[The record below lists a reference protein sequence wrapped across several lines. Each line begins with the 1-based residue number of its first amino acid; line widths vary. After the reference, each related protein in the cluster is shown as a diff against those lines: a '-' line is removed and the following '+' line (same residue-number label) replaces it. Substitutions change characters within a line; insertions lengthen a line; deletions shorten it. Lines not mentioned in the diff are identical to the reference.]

1 MIASMT
7 GFGRAEATIGDRTA
21 TVEVRSVNSRFCEVS
36 TRCPSVLTSRESLMQ
51 RLVKQVVP
59 RGRINVEVQLEIHVG
74 KELPVSV
81 NPEAA
86 AEARRL
92 LQDVCAAAHLPATS
106 ITLQDVLRFSEV
118 LTKSSSDT
126 SQDETAWDATRQ
138 ALEGALEALKAMR
151 QQEGEALHA
160 EISARIAGLSKRL
173 SRIERLAPE
182 RVTSSHERLRQRL
195 AEFLADER
203 VDQGRL
209 EAEMALLADKL
220 DVREEC
226 VRLHSHVHLF
236 NETLALSEPVGRKLN
251 FLTQEMNREV
261 NTIGSKS
268 NDADMAHLV
277 VGMKEELEKI
287 REQVENVE

>member
-7 GFGRAEATIGDRTA
+7 GFGRAETTVDGQTA

-36 TRCPSVLTSRESLMQ
+36 IRSPSILTSHETDIQ
-51 RLVKQVVP
+51 RLVKQVIP
-59 RGRINVEVQLEIHVG
+59 RGRISVQIQLETAAAEG
-74 KELPVSV
+74 LPVSADTV
-81 NPEAA
+81 AA
-86 AEARRL
+86 AEARRIL
-92 LQDVCAAAHLPATS
+92 EDVCAAANLPATS
-106 ITLQDVLRFSEV
+106 ISLQDILRFSEV
-118 LTKSSSDT
+118 LATRDPDAP
-126 SQDETAWDATRQ
+126 QDEEAWEATRK
-138 ALEGALEALKAMR
+138 ALEEALDALRVMR
-151 QQEGEALHA
+151 GQEGEALH
-160 EISARIAGLSKRL
+160 EELSARITGLSDRL
-173 SRIERLAPE
+173 SRIEVLAPQ
-182 RVTSSHERLRQRL
+182 RVVSSHERLRQRL
-195 AEFLADER
+195 AEMLADDR

-209 EAEMALLADKL
+209 EVEMALLADKL

-236 NETLALSEPVGRKLN
+236 NEALASSEPVGRKLN

-268 NDADMAHLV
+268 NDAEMAHLV